1 MSFNTWRNRRHDV
14 LRTTTF
20 RQEDFDACAGGLCGF
35 DEDEF
40 VFVGQDHQTWAN
52 AVTLIATVLLRPLRE
67 CLEPRIAEQPIK
79 HSIDSYVCRI
89 DVVVIEVL
97 AFKVINRFCF
107 VAQSCVNQGG

>member
-1 MSFNTWRNRRHDV
+1 MSFNTWHNRRHDV
-14 LRTTTF
+14 LRTTMF
-20 RQEDFDACAGGLCGF
+20 RQKHFDARAGGLRGF

-52 AVTLIATVLLRPLRE
+52 AVNLIATVLLRPLHER
-67 CLEPRIAEQPIK
+67 LEPRIASQPIK
-79 HSIDSYVCRI
+79 HSIDACRI